1 MLDMNVVFYFAN
13 GVKHVVDMHDLI
25 GMDTDEIAEYIGKYI
40 PQDMCEKWELELD
53 NDNAELVICDDSER
67 AALNIRFNGNV
78 SPDNGWLCDSLYFL
92 ADALETAELPSIATP
107 VMFVETCIDFQRVLT
122 VGEYDDKDI
131 MTAAFFREVYV
142 PEVLDDELSCL
153 PEHLRDYFDE
163 ERYADDLL
171 MSDFCE
177 FYGICTGNTYIYR

>member
-1 MLDMNVVFYFAN
+1 
-13 GVKHVVDMHDLI
+13 
-25 GMDTDEIAEYIGKYI
+25 
-40 PQDMCEKWELELD
+40 
-53 NDNAELVICDDSER
+53 
-67 AALNIRFNGNV
+67 
-78 SPDNGWLCDSLYFL
+78 
-92 ADALETAELPSIATP
+92 
-107 VMFVETCIDFQRVLT
+107 MFVEMCIDFRRVLT

-153 PEHLRDYFDE
+153 PEHLRGYFDE

-171 MSDFCE
+171 TSDFCE